1 VEKKIAERVVP
12 YSDKAFRRA
21 AIEWLVATDQVWA
34 SILSG
39 IILLPNLVFSLPAA
53 TSPRTSQVHRDDR
66 SCCTCYEWC

>member
-53 TSPRTSQVHRDDR
+53 TSP
-66 SCCTCYEWC
+66 